1 MVTTWKTGGPVA
13 ALLLSLALGLAGGCS
28 VKHGEKN
35 RVSRETVATE
45 VGTVDLTSAKDRAR
59 LDALVVTRGKQPLDD
74 GYRLGPD
81 DLLDIRIPDLI
92 QASAAVAE
100 PRTVPGSSDIP
111 VVAGAPAF
119 QQGLRVSASG
129 EVSLP
134 SLGAIKV
141 TGLTPPALEREIAQ
155 RLVAGGILRN
165 PQVTVLVAEYRSH
178 VVAVIGSVER
188 PGLYPVTRPGATLA
202 DLVWAAGGPN
212 RESGRM
218 VEFTPGADASASDR
232 SPLVLD
238 LQALLRQAPQG
249 SGLPNPPVLPGDVI
263 NLPVAGSVLVDGWVQ
278 KPGAYPI
285 TRGLTVSGAVAAAG
299 GHAFPAD
306 QRRAEVRRV
315 LSDGQDLSF
324 NVDLEA
330 VAKGLAPDVP
340 VTDGDVIRLPTSY
353 ARVVPWGFWTLAKEI
368 VHVGGSVALF

>member
-35 RVSRETVATE
+35 RVSRESVPAEVATL
-45 VGTVDLTSAKDRAR
+45 DLTSAKDRAR
-59 LDALVVTRGKQPLDD
+59 LEALVAVRSKLRLED

-81 DLLDIRIPDLI
+81 DLLDIRIPDLL
-92 QASAAVAE
+92 QASQGVAE

-119 QQGLRVSASG
+119 QQGLRVSATG

-134 SLGAIKV
+134 TLGTIKV
-141 TGLTPPALEREIAQ
+141 TGLTPPGLEREIAR
-155 RLVAGGILRN
+155 RLVAGGILRA
-165 PQVTVLVAEYRSH
+165 PQVNVLVAEYRSH

-212 RESGRM
+212 KESGRM
-218 VEFTPGADASASDR
+218 IEFTPGGEASSDR

-238 LQALLRQAPQG
+238 LQALLRQAPEG
-249 SGLPNPPVLPGDVI
+249 SGLPNPTVLPGDVI

-285 TRGLTVSGAVAAAG
+285 SRGLTVSGAVAAAG
-299 GHAFPAD
+299 GHSFPAD

-315 LSDGQDLSF
+315 LADGQDLSF

-353 ARVVPWGFWTLAKEI
+353 ARVLPWGMWMLAKEI